1 MIPKLGLD
9 STFLDFS
16 DQPVNSKKQSQLR
29 IENYSAKSVKITLK
43 NTSNFTFSSKNIKI
57 EPKSSQTVIVTFCPK
72 IVGDIHEI
80 SPLIVGEFSFPL
92 KLLGKGVFNVKKNKT
107 SQSNSI

>member
-16 DQPVNSKKQSQLR
+16 DQPVNSKKQSRLR

-57 EPKSSQTVIVTFCPK
+57 
-72 IVGDIHEI
+72 
-80 SPLIVGEFSFPL
+80 
-92 KLLGKGVFNVKKNKT
+92 
-107 SQSNSI
+107 